1 MKEGAMRY
9 QQRLN
14 EFQRRMTEADI
25 DLVYLPRGANLFYL
39 AGIRRQ
45 YDHGTDHNAY
55 GDWACG
61 GYIGREGGVVLVAP
75 RMGGSFFVN
84 EAVDKPW
91 IDHVRLIQESET
103 PLDVMREVV
112 NGFGPVKQVALD
124 ERSWART
131 SDALHALI
139 PDARF
144 TLASDLVNPMKM
156 IKDDD
161 ELLKMRVASAL
172 ADRVFDLVIPTLKV
186 GVSQL
191 DIMQEVDYQ
200 FYKVGAEFTSFPTA
214 IYIIGPE
221 EETTP
226 PAHEF
231 VGARALRPGDSLMFD
246 FGGVFDGYCSD
257 FGRSAFVGEPSAEY
271 LRVHETVL
279 EAQRVAV
286 AAMKTLKITTGE
298 VNGLARQVIADA
310 GYDDGF
316 THRLGHAI
324 GCTVHEPPFL
334 DVMDQ
339 TVLRTGMTFTVEPS
353 IIYPGRFANRV
364 EDVVMV
370 TALGGEVFNQATHE
384 LTVVE

>member
-1 MKEGAMRY
+1 MRF

-14 EFQRRMTEADI
+14 EFRQRMTEADV

-61 GYIGREGGVVLVAP
+61 GYIGREGGIVLVAP

-84 EAVDKPW
+84 EAMDKEW

-103 PLDVMREVV
+103 PLDVMSEVV
-112 NGFGPVKQVALD
+112 NGFGTLKHVALD
-124 ERSWART
+124 ERTWART
-131 SDALHALI
+131 SDALHALL

-144 TLASDLVNPMKM
+144 TLASDLVNPMRM

-161 ELLKMRVASAL
+161 EILEMRYASTL
-172 ADRVFDLVIPTLKV
+172 ADKVFGLVVPKLKT
-186 GVSQL
+186 GVSEL
-191 DIMQEVDYQ
+191 EITQEVDYQ
-200 FYKVGAEFTSFPTA
+200 FLKLGAESTSFQTSV
-214 IYIIGPE
+214 YIIGPE
-221 EETTP
+221 EQ
-226 PAHEF
+226 
-231 VGARALRPGDSLMFD
+231 GAWPGESHGGTRTLRPGDSLMFD
-246 FGGVFDGYCSD
+246 FGCVSGGYCSD
-257 FGRSAFVGEPSAEY
+257 FGRSVFVGEPTIEY

-279 EAQRVAV
+279 EAQRVAIQ
-286 AAMKTLKITTGE
+286 AMKSAVITTSE
-298 VNGLARQVIADA
+298 VNALARQVIADA
-310 GYDDGF
+310 GYDAGF

-334 DVMDQ
+334 DVMDH
-339 TVLRTGMTFTVEPS
+339 TVLRTRMMFTVEPS
-353 IIYPGRFANRV
+353 VLFRGRFGNRV

-370 TALGGEVFNQATHE
+370 TALGGEVLNQASHE